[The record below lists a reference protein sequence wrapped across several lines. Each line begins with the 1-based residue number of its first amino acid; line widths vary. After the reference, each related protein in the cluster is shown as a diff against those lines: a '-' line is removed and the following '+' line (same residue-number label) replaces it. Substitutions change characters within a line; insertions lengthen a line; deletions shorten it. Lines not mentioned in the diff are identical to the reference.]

1 MGQAG
6 QSCISV
12 QRVIAD
18 SSIHQPLTEL
28 IVDKVQQQVLGDP
41 ASENTTV
48 GPMISPQAA
57 ERAHSW
63 IVAAAQAGGRIRTGG
78 GRDGARLEPTV
89 IVDAPT
95 CSRVNRDEIF
105 APVVSVRSVTG
116 LDEAFTAVNDSDFGL
131 QVGVFTHDIA
141 TAFRAHRE
149 LDVGGIIVGDVPS
162 YRADQMPYGG
172 TKGSGMGREGV
183 RFAMDDLTY
192 DRTLVLTGVSL

>member
-1 MGQAG
+1 
-6 QSCISV
+6 
-12 QRVIAD
+12 
-18 SSIHQPLTEL
+18 
-28 IVDKVQQQVLGDP
+28 
-41 ASENTTV
+41 
-48 GPMISPQAA
+48 
-57 ERAHSW
+57 
-63 IVAAAQAGGRIRTGG
+63 
-78 GRDGARLEPTV
+78 V